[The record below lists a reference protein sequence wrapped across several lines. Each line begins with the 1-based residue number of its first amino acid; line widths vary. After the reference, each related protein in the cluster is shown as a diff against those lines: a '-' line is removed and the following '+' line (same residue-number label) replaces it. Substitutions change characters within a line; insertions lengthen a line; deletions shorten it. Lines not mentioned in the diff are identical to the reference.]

1 MLIKGM
7 TLFLVVMAVLAMF
20 GKLRM
25 PRIKGPRGPGRLS
38 ARCPDCGRPKI
49 GRGPCPCKTTSNS
62 KSAKKTERRK

>member
-20 GKLRM
+20 GKLRLPGLKRPGA
-25 PRIKGPRGPGRLS
+25 PRLA

-49 GRGPCPCKTTSNS
+49 GSGPCPCKN
-62 KSAKKTERRK
+62 KGA

>member
-20 GKLRM
+20 GKLRL
-25 PRIKGPRGPGRLS
+25 PSIKGPGRLS

-49 GRGPCPCKTTSNS
+49 GRGPCACKIN
-62 KSAKKTERRK
+62 KTGRRG